1 MFDSKQYNNVFKAF
15 EGSGSGVAFVF
26 YDRFTKK
33 FGPLNICSS
42 IGEVVYTACN
52 YLKSVEDKNISLSH
66 IDVYVV
72 GNANVEECVYDLCKP
87 VLFFNGQEY
96 NYAYN
101 CLVEEV
107 QNV

>member
-15 EGSGSGVAFVF
+15 QGSSVAFVF

-33 FGPLNICSS
+33 FGPLNVCSS

-72 GNANVEECVYDLCKP
+72 GTYVNLSYSLMGKIIILLIIAW
-87 VLFFNGQEY
+87 
-96 NYAYN
+96 
-101 CLVEEV
+101 
-107 QNV
+107 